1 MKNIYSGLILASL
14 LAGCAIPQMPIDG
27 QAPQQSV
34 ATEKNGMPEWVF
46 SPSKDGKLGGVGIS
60 SIHMKGR
67 SAQRELA
74 ISRALDEIARQMNTK
89 VSTVLK
95 TSATA
100 TKTSSSQSM
109 ESYSFQTTDGQ
120 TVKASI
126 QKFWIDP
133 ASDDLYVWMVC
144 DK

>member
-1 MKNIYSGLILASL
+1 MKNIYSGLIVASL
-14 LAGCAIPQMPIDG
+14 LAGCAVPEMPIDA
-27 QAPQQSV
+27 QTTTQQPT
-34 ATEKNGMPEWVF
+34 AAKNGMPEWVF
-46 SPSKDGKLGGVGIS
+46 SPNKDGKLGGVGIS
-60 SIHMKGR
+60 SMHMKGK